1 MINIIHSELVDK
13 YDYAIISDAQK
24 SIFCKQNAV
33 PVTGY
38 IRENFSAY
46 YPAPRDYLD
55 DFSLVFV
62 EDKVGIYV
70 GDEQIIELDA
80 KELELIMKHVST
92 LKSKE
97 DNDEKDI

>member
-1 MINIIHSELVDK
+1 MINATYSELTDK
-13 YDYAIISDAQK
+13 YEYAIISDAQK
-24 SIFCKQNAV
+24 SIFCKQEAV

-46 YPAPRDYLD
+46 YPAPRDYME
-55 DFSLVFV
+55 DFSFIFV

-70 GDEQIIELDA
+70 GDEEIIELDQ
-80 KELELIMKHVST
+80 KELELIINEFKQ

-97 DNDEKDI
+97 GI